1 MDPFANDPFSA
12 DNPAD
17 AATPAPAAAP
27 AAPPVHSGPAKFSAK
42 ITLKFAGGYDAEWL
56 TPYVSGDTAEEVAR
70 NIIDLLQAFKDH
82 GIIELVSNAAQYSRE
97 QYKGRPSGGGGSQPR
112 QQPQQNNNTPPPGV
126 EPRSCAHG
134 PMTFRSGKNRFG
146 KDYQAFFCP
155 APRDAHDKC
164 SPVFL

>member
-12 DNPAD
+12 GNPAD

-56 TPYVSGDTAEEVAR
+56 TPYVSGDSAEEVAR

-134 PMTFRSGKNRFG
+134 PMTFRSGTNRFG
-146 KDYQAFFCP
+146 KNYQAFFCP
-155 APRDAHDKC
+155 APKDAQDKC